1 MRFKWGLRSKLLTLS
16 SLLLLLPWFAYQF
29 VIEMENFLRLG
40 QQQTLLGTTSAV
52 ATALHERPSLFNED
66 DTPIADF
73 KKGHDLYVYDLKDPI
88 LLDGNIKDW
97 TAIKTLNNSYSNAI
111 HSNTTSETTQHNQ
124 DDVRFNQWL
133 GKQGG
138 YLYAYFEV
146 FNPQPVKRESISSS
160 ITDNDHLII
169 AMSSPQGELQRY
181 IISVAEDGWF
191 NGYRYPQHS
200 IYATNVTREKS
211 IQGIW
216 KSTPQGYNIELR
228 LPLSLLGNKLGFQLN
243 TSSTINSGNIDNSIS
258 TSNLL
263 DINKLGSVL
272 IPSPEIENI
281 LLAMSHTR
289 SRLWVVDRQQRVIAK
304 TGDIHQATGTW
315 PSDYYSDGNNSTENY
330 NGAEKNKISNGYG
343 ANKDD
348 ANNDDTNNNVSS
360 SSRSNT
366 DEGINEPSSF
376 WSTIE
381 SLILSPLYDLLL
393 DKPDNSFI
401 DAQKNAT
408 QLDYELIDEALTGKA
423 ATQWRLNSD
432 QKVSILSAAHPIFIN
447 GKVVGVVLAEET
459 NHGILTLRN
468 QALEKMFNVLIAII
482 FIAGILLFLFISTV
496 VKRIRLLRDQSEH
509 ILDNNGRLNGE
520 FKPSQHSDEIG
531 DLSRSMA
538 DMVKR
543 LGQYHHYVE
552 QLSARLS
559 HELRTPVAV
568 VRSSLEN
575 LALLPANDEQQKY
588 IQRSQQGII
597 RLNKILTSMS
607 EASRI
612 EQSLEQ
618 GEKQTIDLKMLINSC
633 LQGYDMIYKQSNFI
647 EDLGEDSLLVNA
659 DPDFLVQL
667 LDKIIHNAVEFSSD
681 GKAISV
687 SLTKKDSAA
696 VLTIE
701 NTGPLLATDQQQDLF
716 QSMVSIRPSSQQ
728 HDTHLGLGLYIAK
741 MICDYHQATLSIDN
755 NHQLTG
761 VIVTIRFPLLAL

>member
-1 MRFKWGLRSKLLTLS
+1 MKFKWGLRSKLLTLS

-97 TAIKTLNNSYSNAI
+97 APIKMLNNTYSNTDD
-111 HSNTTSETTQHNQ
+111 NTTKDKLKNRVS
-124 DDVRFNQWL
+124 FNQWL

-146 FNPQPVKRESISSS
+146 FDPHPVKRESISSS

-169 AMSSPQGELQRY
+169 AMSSPQGKLQRY
-181 IISVAEDGWF
+181 IVSVAEDGWF

-243 TSSTINSGNIDNSIS
+243 TSSTLNSSNINNSIS
-258 TSNLL
+258 SSNLL
-263 DINKLGSVL
+263 DIKKLGSVL

-315 PSDYYSDGNNSTENY
+315 PSDYYSDGNNETENY
-330 NGAEKNKISNGYG
+330 NGTEKNKSSNDNV
-343 ANKDD
+343 ANKDN
-348 ANNDDTNNNVSS
+348 ANNDDTNSNVSS
-360 SSRSNT
+360 RSISNKV
-366 DEGINEPSSF
+366 EAINEPSSF

-408 QLDYELIDEALTGKA
+408 QLDYALIDEALTGKA
-423 ATQWRLNSD
+423 ATQWRLNAD

-447 GKVVGVVLAEET
+447 GRVVGVVLAEET

-520 FKPSQHSDEIG
+520 FNASQHSDEIG

-633 LQGYDMIYKQSNFI
+633 LQGYDMIYKQSHFI
-647 EDLGEDSLLVNA
+647 EDLGEDRLLVNA

-667 LDKIIHNAVEFSSD
+667 LDKIIHNAVEFSAD
-681 GKAISV
+681 DKIINV
-687 SLTKKDSAA
+687 TLIKQDDTA

-701 NTGPLLATDQQQDLF
+701 NTGPLLAIDQQQDLF

-761 VIVTIRFPLLAL
+761 VIVTIRFPLLTL

>member
-66 DTPIADF
+66 DTPLSDF
-73 KKGHDLYVYDLKDPI
+73 KKGHDLYVYDLKEPI
-88 LLDGNIKDW
+88 LLDGNIEDW
-97 TAIKTLNNSYSNAI
+97 AAIKTLSNTYSNITYSNA
-111 HSNTTSETTQHNQ
+111 SGETTQGNQ

-146 FNPQPVKRESISSS
+146 FDPQPVKRESTNST

-169 AMSSPQGELQRY
+169 GMSSPQGELQRY

-243 TSSTINSGNIDNSIS
+243 TSSNPDSGNIDNSIS

-304 TGDIHQATGTW
+304 TGDLHQATGTW
-315 PSDYYSDGNNSTENY
+315 PSDYYPEENY
-330 NGAEKNKISNGYG
+330 TEDTDSENTYPDDNHSIKSESNSI
-343 ANKDD
+343 ANK
-348 ANNDDTNNNVSS
+348 
-360 SSRSNT
+360 
-366 DEGINEPSSF
+366 NEKVTPSTSLWSKVESF
-376 WSTIE
+376 
-381 SLILSPLYDLLL
+381 ILSPLYDLLL
-393 DKPDNSFI
+393 DKPDNTFV
-401 DAQKNAT
+401 DAAKNAT
-408 QLDYELIDEALTGKA
+408 QLDYALIDEALTGKA

-496 VKRIRLLRDQSEH
+496 VKRIRQLRDQSEH
-509 ILDNNGRLNGE
+509 ILDNNGRLNGQ
-520 FKPSQHSDEIG
+520 FNASQHSDEIG

-543 LGQYHHYVE
+543 LGHYHHYVE

-575 LALLPANDEQQKY
+575 LASLPADDEQQKY

-647 EDLGEDSLLVNA
+647 EDLGDDSLLINA

-681 GKAISV
+681 DKAISV
-687 SLTKKDSAA
+687 RLTKKGSFA

-741 MICDYHQATLSIDN
+741 MICDYHQGTLSIN
-755 NHQLTG
+755 NNPQLTG
-761 VIVTIRFPLLAL
+761 VIVTICFPLLTL

>member
-66 DTPIADF
+66 DTPLSDF
-73 KKGHDLYVYDLKDPI
+73 KKGHDLYVYDLKKPI
-88 LLDGNIKDW
+88 LLDGNIEDW
-97 TAIKTLNNSYSNAI
+97 AAIKTLNNTYSNATY
-111 HSNTTSETTQHNQ
+111 SDATGETAQHKRG
-124 DDVRFNQWL
+124 DVSFNQWL

-146 FNPQPVKRESISSS
+146 FDPQPVKRQSTCSS

-243 TSSTINSGNIDNSIS
+243 TSSTLNSGNIDNSIS

-315 PSDYYSDGNNSTENY
+315 PSDYYSDGNNETDNDNET
-330 NGAEKNKISNGYG
+330 EKNNNSDSSSFISN
-343 ANKDD
+343 K
-348 ANNDDTNNNVSS
+348 S
-360 SSRSNT
+360 
-366 DEGINEPSSF
+366 EEINAPYSF

-408 QLDYELIDEALTGKA
+408 QLDYALIDEALTGKA

-520 FKPSQHSDEIG
+520 FNASQHSDEIG

-575 LALLPANDEQQKY
+575 LALLPVNDEQQKY

-647 EDLGEDSLLVNA
+647 EDVGEDSLLVNA

-667 LDKIIHNAVEFSSD
+667 LDKIVHNAVEFSSD

-687 SLTKKDSAA
+687 RLTKKDSSA

-761 VIVTIRFPLLAL
+761 VIVTIRFPLLTL

>member
-88 LLDGNIKDW
+88 LLDGNIEDW
-97 TAIKTLNNSYSNAI
+97 AAIKTLNNTYSNTDD
-111 HSNTTSETTQHNQ
+111 NTTKDKLKNRVS
-124 DDVRFNQWL
+124 FNQWL

-138 YLYAYFEV
+138 YLYAYLEV
-146 FNPQPVKRESISSS
+146 FDPQPVKRESTNST
-160 ITDNDHLII
+160 ITDNDHLIV
-169 AMSSPQGELQRY
+169 AMSSPRGELQRY

-243 TSSTINSGNIDNSIS
+243 TSSSPNSGNIDNSIS

-304 TGDIHQATGTW
+304 TGDLHQATGTW
-315 PSDYYSDGNNSTENY
+315 PSDYYPEDNHLIKSENS
-330 NGAEKNKISNGYG
+330 SS
-343 ANKDD
+343 ANK
-348 ANNDDTNNNVSS
+348 
-360 SSRSNT
+360 
-366 DEGINEPSSF
+366 NEKVPPSTSLWSKVESF
-376 WSTIE
+376 
-381 SLILSPLYDLLL
+381 ILSPLYDLLL
-393 DKPDNSFI
+393 DKPDNSFV
-401 DAQKNAT
+401 DAAKNAT
-408 QLDYELIDEALTGKA
+408 QLDYALVDEALTGKA

-496 VKRIRLLRDQSEH
+496 VKRIRQLRDQSEH
-509 ILDNNGRLNGE
+509 ILDNNGRLNGQ
-520 FKPSQHSDEIG
+520 FNASQHSDEIG

-575 LALLPANDEQQKY
+575 LASLPADDEQQKY

-618 GEKQTIDLKMLINSC
+618 GEKQNIDLKMLINSC
-633 LQGYDMIYKQSNFI
+633 LQGYEMIYKQSNFI
-647 EDLGEDSLLVNA
+647 EDLGDDSLLINA

-667 LDKIIHNAVEFSSD
+667 LDKIIHNAVDFSSD
-681 GKAISV
+681 DKAISV
-687 SLTKKDSAA
+687 RLTKKDSFAM
-696 VLTIE
+696 LTIE

-741 MICDYHQATLSIDN
+741 MICDYHQGTLSIDN
-755 NHQLTG
+755 NPQLTG

>member
-88 LLDGNIKDW
+88 LLDGNIEDW
-97 TAIKTLNNSYSNAI
+97 AAIKTLNNTYSNTDD
-111 HSNTTSETTQHNQ
+111 NTTKDKLKNRVS
-124 DDVRFNQWL
+124 FNQWL

-138 YLYAYFEV
+138 YLYAYLEV
-146 FNPQPVKRESISSS
+146 FDPQPVKRESTNST
-160 ITDNDHLII
+160 ITDNDHLIV
-169 AMSSPQGELQRY
+169 AMSSPRGELQRY

-243 TSSTINSGNIDNSIS
+243 TSSSPNSGNIDNSIS

-304 TGDIHQATGTW
+304 TGDLHQATGTW
-315 PSDYYSDGNNSTENY
+315 PSDYYPEDNHSIKSESNSSTN
-330 NGAEKNKISNGYG
+330 KNE
-343 ANKDD
+343 
-348 ANNDDTNNNVSS
+348 TVP
-360 SSRSNT
+360 
-366 DEGINEPSSF
+366 PSTSLWSKVESF
-376 WSTIE
+376 
-381 SLILSPLYDLLL
+381 ILSPLYDLLL
-393 DKPDNSFI
+393 DKPDNSFV
-401 DAQKNAT
+401 DAAKNAT
-408 QLDYELIDEALTGKA
+408 QLDYALVDEALTGKA

-496 VKRIRLLRDQSEH
+496 VKRIRQLRDQSEH
-509 ILDNNGRLNGE
+509 ILDNNGRLNGQ
-520 FKPSQHSDEIG
+520 FNASQHSDEIG

-575 LALLPANDEQQKY
+575 LASLPADDEQQKY

-618 GEKQTIDLKMLINSC
+618 GEKQNIDLKMLINSC
-633 LQGYDMIYKQSNFI
+633 LQGYEMIYKQSNFI
-647 EDLGEDSLLVNA
+647 EDLGDDSLLINA

-667 LDKIIHNAVEFSSD
+667 LDKIIHNAVDFSSD
-681 GKAISV
+681 DKAISV
-687 SLTKKDSAA
+687 RLTKKDSFAM
-696 VLTIE
+696 LTIE

-741 MICDYHQATLSIDN
+741 MICDYHQGTLSIDN
-755 NHQLTG
+755 NPQLTG